1 MYTHHTHTNV
11 YWLRLFMLTWQSRE
25 YREEHNYVRFC
36 ACLAI
41 TVWIFCVELRC
52 ANRNECDVRARMFV
66 RAGRYS
72 IGDAA
77 AVHCPV
83 KRKRAFPLSKQK
95 C

>member
-52 ANRNECDVRARMFV
+52 ANRNECDVRARMFTCWTLLYWGCCCC
-66 RAGRYS
+66 ALS
-72 IGDAA
+72 
-77 AVHCPV
+77 
-83 KRKRAFPLSKQK
+83 RKKKKSLPPI
-95 C
+95 